1 MRHGTAALSAAV
13 AAVSLSSAATQNVKK
28 HGVRWQPIVAAR
40 TARGS
45 EGEGVGELF
54 FKQLRGL
61 PHAMLIELTATASS
75 IIKYHA
81 ENKKRKTERT
91 EGDVFEARRHPHSR
105 PHDCKPAGEAYCT
118 RLHAAGEKARAALG
132 GFVQH

>member
-61 PHAMLIELTATASS
+61 PHVMLIELTATASS
-75 IIKYHA
+75 IKYHA
-81 ENKKRKTERT
+81 ENKKRKTVRT
-91 EGDVFEARRHPHSR
+91 EGD
-105 PHDCKPAGEAYCT
+105 DCVRSASSPPLSST
-118 RLHAAGEKARAALG
+118 RLQTRRRSVLHAPARG
-132 GFVQH
+132 R